1 MSTTI
6 ISKHSTVQDSTP
18 QNLETGELAI
28 NTVLGKLF
36 YGDDNGNPQQLQ
48 QRVYVQTSFIQP
60 SSPGHGAFWWVTN
73 LSELRIYV
81 NNVWMTVGLPED
93 EGGDI
98 SVTGN
103 LTVNGTAT
111 FNPPS
116 GVVLVLDDT
125 GATFNDVVRMSDTL
139 TVNGRI
145 TAQGGVT
152 AVGNCIFVNVTQNG
166 TMTVG
171 NTGHITK
178 QGRGRYLHNASIT
191 TGGGVFTGT
200 SLPSP
205 SGYENGDWFYVVV
218 P

>member
-6 ISKHSTVQDSTP
+6 ITRYSTVQDSTP
-18 QNLETGELAI
+18 QNLETGELAV

-60 SSPGHGAFWWVTN
+60 STPGHGAFWWVTN
-73 LSELRIYV
+73 LNELRIYV
-81 NNVWMTVGLPED
+81 NSQWQTVGLPED

-98 SVTGN
+98 NVDGN
-103 LTVNGTAT
+103 LRVNGTTTLA
-111 FNPPS
+111 PPG
-116 GVVLVLDDT
+116 GVVLVVDQTGAHFQDDVRMDDT
-125 GATFNDVVRMSDTL
+125 LDVD
-139 TVNGRI
+139 GRV

-152 AVGNCIFVNVTQNG
+152 AVGNCIFVNVTLNG

-171 NTGHITK
+171 STGNLTK
-178 QGRGRYLHNASIT
+178 ASRGRYLHNGSIT

-200 SLPSP
+200 SLPGP
-205 SGYENGDWFYVVV
+205 GGYENGDWFYVVV